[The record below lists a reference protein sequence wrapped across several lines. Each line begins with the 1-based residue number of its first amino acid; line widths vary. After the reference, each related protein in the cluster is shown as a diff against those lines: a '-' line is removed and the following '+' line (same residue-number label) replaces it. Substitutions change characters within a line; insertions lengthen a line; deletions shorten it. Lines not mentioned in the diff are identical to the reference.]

1 MLDRCAEPEDRVV
14 WLLRTAMMPM
24 MPARDDLPGLEREP
38 LDSYLRRFLAE
49 ANAATILGVSLAA
62 MVFLVSPLITIG
74 IPLPS
79 CWLSEQ
85 QVDRHAHKVS
95 TSPLYLVQ
103 QAIFLLKMYAGFAWG
118 EQQAVRE
125 SLALAPYPAHQP
137 AWRQ

>member
-1 MLDRCAEPEDRVV
+1 MFAYYQEKISYQDLIDALV
-14 WLLRTAMMPM
+14 WQ
-24 MPARDDLPGLEREP
+24 
-38 LDSYLRRFLAE
+38 RRQRPV
-49 ANAATILGVSLAA
+49 LGAIASKW
-62 MVFLVSPLITIG
+62 G
-74 IPLPS
+74 
-79 CWLSEQ
+79 WLSEQ